1 MLREPR
7 PWDEPKTAKLVSKSS
22 AKTQMNTQFNY
33 EMAPREYYP
42 QRSHDIRVEINY
54 NEPREFF
61 HPQYSAK
68 QQVAFK
74 PHNGHFK
81 NTELTFEQWEYY
93 YGSDKE
99 ESD

>member
-1 MLREPR
+1 
-7 PWDEPKTAKLVSKSS
+7 
-22 AKTQMNTQFNY
+22 
-33 EMAPREYYP
+33 MAPREYYP

-99 ESD
+99 ESS